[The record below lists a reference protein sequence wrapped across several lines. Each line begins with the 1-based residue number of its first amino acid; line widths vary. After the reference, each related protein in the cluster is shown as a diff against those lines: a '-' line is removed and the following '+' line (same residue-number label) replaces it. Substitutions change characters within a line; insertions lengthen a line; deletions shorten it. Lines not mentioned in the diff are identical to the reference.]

1 MPKAATTA
9 DDLPRS
15 SQDHTHQQARLAS
28 WLRAVTDG
36 AAEPSVKILTGSS
49 DNGMSSDTLLFNV
62 NWPAGP
68 GMPAAER
75 FVARLAPTQAPV
87 FPSYDLSAQFRLIRD
102 VGEQTDIPVPRVRW
116 NEPDPTVL
124 GTPFFV
130 MDRVDGLVPPDMM
143 PYVFGD
149 NWLFDA
155 TAEQQRA
162 VQDSTVAVLANLHA
176 LPVPDYLQFDVP
188 GDTALRRHI
197 AHTRAWYEFAAADV
211 GRSPLIE
218 SAFDWLE
225 EHFPRVEGDPVISW
239 GDSRIG
245 NVMFRDYA
253 PVAVLDWEMAGVGP
267 RELDIA
273 WMLHAHRGF
282 QDYTAMAGMDG
293 MPHFHRRADVLATYR
308 ELTGYT
314 PRDIDFY
321 QGYAALQ
328 WAIVY
333 LRVSYRL
340 MLTGQQEKTSDTD
353 SLIMNRDALTRI
365 LAGTY
370 AW

>member
-1 MPKAATTA
+1 MPEAATTA
-9 DDLPRS
+9 DELPRS

-28 WLRAVTDG
+28 WLRTVTD
-36 AAEPSVKILTGSS
+36 ASAEPTVDLLTGSS
-49 DNGMSSDTLLFNV
+49 DNGMSSDTLLFDV
-62 NWPAGP
+62 TWPEGST
-68 GMPAAER
+68 ER
-75 FVARLAPTQAPV
+75 LVARLAPTQAQV
-87 FPSYDLSAQFRLIRD
+87 FPAYDLSAQFRLIRD

-116 NEPDPTVL
+116 NESNPKVL

-155 TAEQQRA
+155 TPEQQRA
-162 VQDSTVAVLANLHA
+162 VQDSTVGVLAKLHA
-176 LPVPDYLQFDVP
+176 MPVPEYLEFPDA

-218 SAFDWLE
+218 SGFEWLDT
-225 EHFPRVEGDPVISW
+225 HFPAKEGDPVISW

-245 NVMFRDYA
+245 NVMFREFE

-282 QDYTAMAGMDG
+282 QDYTDMAGLDG
-293 MPHFHRRADVLATYR
+293 MPDFHRRADILATY
-308 ELTGYT
+308 EKLTGYA

-321 QGYAALQ
+321 QGYAAVQ

-340 MLTGQQEKTSDTD
+340 ILTGQQPETTDTD

-370 AW
+370 TW